1 MTNEQWA
8 MNNALYWGS
17 LMRPRHPPQPRAAAP
32 FQGGLVLIP
41 LRRRGVGVGSSRKTG
56 KPKLEKSSFLELRT
70 LFLLLCLHAQIRIIL
85 ES

>member
-41 LRRRGVGVGSSRKTG
+41 LRRREGVKELAVAALYERRFF
-56 KPKLEKSSFLELRT
+56 SFQWLGR
-70 LFLLLCLHAQIRIIL
+70 R
-85 ES
+85 S